1 MIPRLRM
8 NQHRLVV
15 LAVTF
20 CLMISCLMI
29 SGCTPTLETRY
40 AASRGSSINGIN
52 TFLTLLR
59 QSGRTVTVLP
69 GLVKGMEWEYQT
81 IIVFQSE
88 FDELSEKSQ
97 GDLHRLILSGLMR
110 TLVIIVRD
118 SDAALDYWR
127 QMQDRSELSSSA
139 IDDARRS
146 YETFRTDF
154 LSQTKTEF
162 LPGPGKWY
170 GLKRIDRSTDVPVK
184 TIEQDCD
191 EGLLTVQAR
200 WPLHRR
206 LEPGDSAVVVWRSGD
221 DPLFTVEETL
231 MARVMV
237 LGSATPLL
245 NGGLVDPGNRQL
257 AVEFLGWIPEGD
269 RVAVAVSSQM
279 FEDQE
284 SNAQGPQIW
293 NFVKVHPNGFV
304 FGQGI
309 LALLVFCW
317 WKFPIF
323 GRPRLVV
330 SHETAR
336 FGRHVDAFGKLLRKT
351 RDVTFAKQRIR
362 DWNRVQKSSE
372 TKKSGY

>member
-8 NQHRLVV
+8 NKHRLVV
-15 LAVTF
+15 LAVTL
-20 CLMISCLMI
+20 CLMMSCLMS

-40 AASRGSSINGIN
+40 AASRGASINGIN
-52 TFLTLLR
+52 SFLTLLR
-59 QSGRTVTVLP
+59 QSGHKVTVLP
-69 GLVKGMEWEYQT
+69 GLMEGMEWEYQT
-81 IIVFQSE
+81 VIVFQSE
-88 FDELSEKSQ
+88 FDELSEKSRA
-97 GDLHRLILSGLMR
+97 DLQRLISSGLIR
-110 TLVIIVRD
+110 TFVMIVRD

-127 QMQDRSELSSSA
+127 QMQDRSDLSPSVIA
-139 IDDARRS
+139 DNRES
-146 YETFRTDF
+146 YETFRTEF
-154 LSQTKTEF
+154 LSQAKAEF
-162 LPGPGKWY
+162 PPASGKWY
-170 GLKRIDRSTDVPVK
+170 GLKQIDRSTDLPVK

-200 WPLHRR
+200 WPLNRR

-269 RVAVAVSSQM
+269 RVAIAVSSRL
-279 FEDQE
+279 FEEQE
-284 SNAQGPQIW
+284 SNAKNPQIW

-309 LALLVFCW
+309 FALLMFCW

-323 GRPRLVV
+323 GRPRRIV

-362 DWNRVQKSSE
+362 DWNRVQKSSD
-372 TKKSGY
+372 TKKTGY